1 MYNSI
6 QDAYVHLFITE
17 QLEPCNS
24 WCWRKDGS
32 SSSQITVQSTAKK
45 SLLMLLMEVHP
56 AKSRCTSLNDCSCC
70 TQSLCLI
77 PWSRLP
83 SSLVDVIWPHV
94 GLLDSCYYC
103 RWFTGEC
110 RNVAKANAHSLSP
123 LMGGVSLDWTW
134 QDIFVKNCILF
145 AQCDCSGYIL
155 IVERHSFFRFWAIF
169 ENYCKIFD
177 VKICCTCLF
186 YSQKYRHN

>member
-17 QLEPCNS
+17 QLEPFNS

-56 AKSRCTSLNDCSCC
+56 AKSRCTSSNDCSCC
-70 TQSLCLI
+70 AQSLCLI

-83 SSLVDVIWPHV
+83 SSLCWCYLTPCWITWQ
-94 GLLDSCYYC
+94 LLLLPMVYW
-103 RWFTGEC
+103 RVLEC
-110 RNVAKANAHSLSP
+110 RQGNAHSFD
-123 LMGGVSLDWTW
+123 GWCQFGLDLTKY
-134 QDIFVKNCILF
+134 F
-145 AQCDCSGYIL
+145 
-155 IVERHSFFRFWAIF
+155 
-169 ENYCKIFD
+169 CKKLYY
-177 VKICCTCLF
+177 VCTM
-186 YSQKYRHN
+186 